1 VGGESAVRPRLD
13 VAVLG
18 GLCYKDSS
26 EEKWM
31 KKKVKKQLKTD
42 EFANFMSRMF
52 DFFKSN
58 QREFMIA
65 GAAVLFIALVFL
77 SVRYVQAVNSRK
89 QSEILGRI
97 LQLESEVKDTPDKLV
112 ELEQMAGKGKFGRL
126 AAIKAAALNFERN
139 RTEKAVELL
148 QNIPAAPKD
157 MVYYQ
162 ARDLLGQIY
171 FSQQQYDEALALFS
185 EIERENPEAYP
196 LDIVLYRKAQVL
208 AARND
213 VELAI
218 ETYTK
223 LQTEFPNS
231 YYGYEATREAQ
242 KLEEKK

>member
-1 VGGESAVRPRLD
+1 
-13 VAVLG
+13 
-18 GLCYKDSS
+18 
-26 EEKWM
+26 M
-31 KKKVKKQLKTD
+31 KKKVKRQLKTD
-42 EFANFMSRMF
+42 EFANFMSRIF

-58 QREFMIA
+58 QREFTIA
-65 GAAVLFIALVFL
+65 GAALLVIALVFL

-89 QSEILGRI
+89 QSEILGQI
-97 LQLESEVKDTPDKLV
+97 LQLESEIKDNPDSLV

-126 AAIKAAALNFERN
+126 AAIKAATLNFERD
-139 RTEKAVELL
+139 RTGKALELL
-148 QNIPAAPKD
+148 QSVPSAPKD

-171 FSQQQYDEALALFS
+171 FSQQQYDEALAVFS
-185 EIERENPEAYP
+185 EIERENPRVYP
-196 LDIVLYRKAQVL
+196 MDIILYRKARVL

-218 ETYTK
+218 EAYTK
-223 LQTEFPNS
+223 LQTDFPNS